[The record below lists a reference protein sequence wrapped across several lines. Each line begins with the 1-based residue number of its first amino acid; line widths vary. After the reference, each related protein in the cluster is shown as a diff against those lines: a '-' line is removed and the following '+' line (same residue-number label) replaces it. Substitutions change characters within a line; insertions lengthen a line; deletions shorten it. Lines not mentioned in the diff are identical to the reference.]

1 VRAGGRPVTRSPR
14 RRPRARTP
22 RMDRAKTQRRK
33 VVDRKESKRTTE
45 LKLQITKI
53 ITYNYDANSHLCVFA
68 SLRATNRTS
77 APPPSCRSPMSNLI
91 LRPVKPLGRPNMNL
105 RHGAAHIAIRSRSW
119 VGRAALAHFLG
130 CLNRARSHAPGTS
143 PLRAPPRTTT
153 RRVQGQPFEHEP
165 PTSTINPQPTPN
177 PSVRRS
183 PSHKLLRVLVPELR
197 VLRVSTRRPH
207 DRLPRGQAPP
217 VQPAAA
223 ARTAS

>member
-143 PLRAPPRTTT
+143 PLPALLDDHPARPRPTLRTRAANPNPR
-153 RRVQGQPFEHEP
+153 
-165 PTSTINPQPTPN
+165 PTPN